1 MKYTNIRLH
10 RISAVLLVLLTLLLP
25 FAPMASGETENPLYQ
40 IVNCEEWISLRAEA
54 SSSSK
59 RLEKI
64 PLWGIVIGMG
74 ETKNGFTKVKYHDVG
89 YVQTKY
95 LQPQCASLVQVD
107 NTEKVPVY
115 ESDGSVLDTIM
126 YWDSVYYLGEYQNNF
141 LAVSWENSSGRVGYV
156 AIDAVMSSKHTKDEA
171 LSYVLDV
178 DSNIALYVLPIDS
191 SDKIGEVPPNS
202 VVALYGAAGNGM
214 SYVYYGGQY
223 GYVLS
228 KYLTDAVTCQ

>member
-115 ESDGSVLDTIM
+115 GSDGSVLDTIM

-156 AIDAVMSSKHTKDEA
+156 AIDAVMSSKHTKDEFCLMCWMSIPTLRCMYCRSTRLIKSVKSRPIPSWPCMA
-171 LSYVLDV
+171 QLETACLMSTMAASMAMCSV
-178 DSNIALYVLPIDS
+178 NI
-191 SDKIGEVPPNS
+191 
-202 VVALYGAAGNGM
+202 
-214 SYVYYGGQY
+214 
-223 GYVLS
+223 
-228 KYLTDAVTCQ
+228 